1 MSTTAAALPHW
12 DMTVV
17 YPGLDSPEF
26 AAGFTG
32 LRQSVTELG
41 EYFDRSRIGKTETGA
56 IDDGTVALFDD
67 VTARLNQ
74 VMADLETMDAY
85 IVSFVETNSRD
96 DQAQAWYSE
105 LDSIVTP
112 VRQLTTRY
120 VAWVG
125 SLDIA
130 ELIDRSDVA
139 RAHEF
144 PLTQMKIDAAHQ
156 MSPAEEDL
164 LAELGPSAGGAWSRL
179 HSNLTSQLEVTVE
192 IDGELQTLPM
202 SGARNLAHSPDR
214 DLRRRAFEA
223 EIAVWE
229 KSALPLAASMNGIK
243 GEVLTVSARRGWESP
258 LAAMLHANR
267 IDQET
272 LEAMLGTAEEFF
284 RGLPALPQGQ
294 STGAW
299 GSPTCLV

>member
-1 MSTTAAALPHW
+1 MSTTAVALPHW

-26 AAGFTG
+26 AAGFNG

-41 EYFDRSRIGKTETGA
+41 EYFDRSGIGKAGTGA
-56 IDDGTVALFDD
+56 TDDDMVALFDD

-96 DQAQAWYSE
+96 DRAQAWYSE

-130 ELIDRSDVA
+130 ELI
-139 RAHEF
+139 
-144 PLTQMKIDAAHQ
+144 
-156 MSPAEEDL
+156 
-164 LAELGPSAGGAWSRL
+164 G
-179 HSNLTSQLEVTVE
+179 VE
-192 IDGELQTLPM
+192 
-202 SGARNLAHSPDR
+202 N
-214 DLRRRAFEA
+214 
-223 EIAVWE
+223 
-229 KSALPLAASMNGIK
+229 
-243 GEVLTVSARRGWESP
+243 
-258 LAAMLHANR
+258 
-267 IDQET
+267 
-272 LEAMLGTAEEFF
+272 
-284 RGLPALPQGQ
+284 
-294 STGAW
+294 
-299 GSPTCLV
+299 